1 VTLELLEARKRA
13 QRIEIIVK
21 DCNLHAPSS
30 QVGGVYVGLTPNVR
44 ETQLIPFHDVES
56 VATN

>member
-1 VTLELLEARKRA
+1 
-13 QRIEIIVK
+13 
-21 DCNLHAPSS
+21 
-30 QVGGVYVGLTPNVR
+30 VYVGLTPNVG

>member
-1 VTLELLEARKRA
+1 
-13 QRIEIIVK
+13 
-21 DCNLHAPSS
+21 
-30 QVGGVYVGLTPNVR
+30 VYVGLTPNVR

>member
-1 VTLELLEARKRA
+1 MP
-13 QRIEIIVK
+13 
-21 DCNLHAPSS
+21 PSS

-44 ETQLIPFHDVES
+44 ETQLIPFHDVEL